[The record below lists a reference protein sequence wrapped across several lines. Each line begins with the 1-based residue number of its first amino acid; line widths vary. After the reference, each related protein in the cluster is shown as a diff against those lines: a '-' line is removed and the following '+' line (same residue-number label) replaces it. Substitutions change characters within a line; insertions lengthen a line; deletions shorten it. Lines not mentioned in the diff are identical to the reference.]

1 MGTPDRSVIALPS
14 DFRDMLVELSRA
26 GADFVVIGGYAVAFH
41 GHPRAT
47 KDIDVLVR
55 ATPANAARVYRALAA
70 FGAPLS
76 AFEVTE
82 ADFDSYD
89 GVLQIGVAPMRIDLL
104 NRAKGVTFD
113 EAVAEGC
120 AFELEGHRIPVIGLR
135 ALVANKT
142 AVGREQDIADV
153 AALTSKRGRHV

>member
-1 MGTPDRSVIALPS
+1 MIALPS

-55 ATPANAARVYRALAA
+55 ATPENAARVYR
-70 FGAPLS
+70 LS

-82 ADFDSYD
+82 ADFDTYD

-104 NRAKGVTFD
+104 NRAEGVTFD

-142 AVGREQDIADV
+142 S
-153 AALTSKRGRHV
+153 LTSWR